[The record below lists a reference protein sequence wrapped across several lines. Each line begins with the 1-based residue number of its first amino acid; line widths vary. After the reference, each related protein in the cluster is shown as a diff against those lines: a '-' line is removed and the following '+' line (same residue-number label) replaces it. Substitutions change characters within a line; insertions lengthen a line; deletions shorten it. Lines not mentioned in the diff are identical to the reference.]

1 MELNICFTQG
11 GDNMPFLLED
21 ALTYLKI
28 YFFIFLSENY
38 IELGK

>member
-21 ALTYLKI
+21 RILYLKDNLELSST
-28 YFFIFLSENY
+28 FLFQ
-38 IELGK
+38 I